1 MGRQPK
7 TLSSHNSPKT
17 TLLQGKYSVFQTNH
31 VLTQKGIYQISC
43 IPIYYPTLLPERNT
57 YNFIIIQYRRFTLFR
72 FPNQLI
78 SIITFLSTRS
88 SLSHH
93 NDYCYHLLSI
103 DTLYCMCKY
112 VEVVDATRRSINVIG
127 YMKDTIQTLYI
138 LSF

>member
-1 MGRQPK
+1 M
-7 TLSSHNSPKT
+7 
-17 TLLQGKYSVFQTNH
+17 
-31 VLTQKGIYQISC
+31 
-43 IPIYYPTLLPERNT
+43 PTLYTVEIKVSSCYYVEIEKKVLSIPSHLYSNT
-57 YNFIIIQYRRFTLFR
+57 YIFIITVIHIVQYIRFALFL

-93 NDYCYHLLSI
+93 NDYCYHLPSI

-127 YMKDTIQTLYI
+127 YMKDTIHTLYI